1 MKIFM
6 MNRKSLVKIAFST
19 LLVLNLSSCDDKD
32 VNSGDTNLKLDSL
45 SIALH
50 EQRHIND
57 SLRSLMVKGDLASK
71 YPVFFGKKFDSIENP
86 GEYIE
91 TALKEQPDKIPM
103 KPEVGGKM
111 EFRKVEVISEDWVL
125 ATYDD
130 GHVQGRSIYEYTLEP
145 DGSMK
150 FEVVASRAS
159 Q

>member
-1 MKIFM
+1 MTTFM
-6 MNRKSLVKIAFST
+6 MNRRSLSKIAFST
-19 LLVLNLSSCDDKD
+19 LIVFSLLGCDDNDVKFKD
-32 VNSGDTNLKLDSL
+32 ANQRLDSL
-45 SIALH
+45 STALH
-50 EQRHIND
+50 QQRHMND
-57 SLRSLMVKGDLASK
+57 SLRALMAKGELASK

-86 GEYIE
+86 GTYVE

-103 KPEVGGKM
+103 KPVVGGKM

-130 GHVQGRSIYEYTLEP
+130 GHVQGRSIYEYTLQP

-150 FEVVASRAS
+150 FEVVASRSS